1 MSKSKLMALSA
12 LLVSGAAL
20 FQNGC
25 LNGFVRGFTQGFPSH
40 NRFLNVLFDVANES
54 IFG

>member
-1 MSKSKLMALSA
+1 MSKRKLMALSA
-12 LLVSGAAL
+12 MLISGAAL

-25 LNGFVRGFTQGFPSH
+25 LNGFVKGFTNGFPSN
-40 NRFLNVLFDVANES
+40 NRFLSVWLDVANEA

>member
-1 MSKSKLMALSA
+1 MSKSKLMGLAA

-25 LNGFVRGFTQGFPSH
+25 LNGFARGFTQGFPAH
-40 NRFLNVLFDVANES
+40 NRFLSIWLDVANEA

>member
-1 MSKSKLMALSA
+1 MSKSKLMGLTAM
-12 LLVSGAAL
+12 LVSGAAL

-25 LNGFVRGFTQGFPSH
+25 LNGFWRGVTQGFPSN
-40 NRFLNVLFDVANES
+40 NRWLNVMFDVANEA